1 MPWRSSALAYAIK
14 TDGGSAKIQRKRQS
28 GTAKPQNMVMPERSI
43 RWARVM
49 SPAPEDEAEAIRWY
63 RKTAEQG
70 YALTRGAL
78 KELQVK

>member
-1 MPWRSSALAYAIK
+1 
-14 TDGGSAKIQRKRQS
+14 
-28 GTAKPQNMVMPERSI
+28 MVMPERSI